1 MKIARMFAAWVSLG
15 LLAALAI
22 PLSLAKSQA
31 NPAKEGAGK
40 QMGKHEKLE
49 AAIESLHLTEDQQ
62 AKVKDILADAKTK
75 RQALWA
81 DTSLSEEQKKAKMK
95 ELHEALLGKL
105 NGVLTPEQQ
114 SELKSKMTAAKEKPQ
129 S

>member
-1 MKIARMFAAWVSLG
+1 MKIARIFSGLVSLG

-22 PLSLAKSQA
+22 PLSLAKAQA

-49 AAIESLHLTEDQQ
+49 AAIESLNLTEDQKE
-62 AKVKDILADAKTK
+62 KVKDILADAKTK
-75 RQALWA
+75 RLALWA
-81 DTSLSEEQKKAKMK
+81 DTSLSEDQKKAKMK
-95 ELHEALLGKL
+95 ELHEALQGKL

-114 SELKSKMTAAKEKPQ
+114 TELKSKMTTAKEKPQ

>member
-31 NPAKEGAGK
+31 NPAKQGAGK

-81 DTSLSEEQKKAKMK
+81 DTSLSEEGAEEGENEGASRGPARQA
-95 ELHEALLGKL
+95 ERSAHA
-105 NGVLTPEQQ
+105 
-114 SELKSKMTAAKEKPQ
+114 
-129 S
+129 